1 MTHFDLD
8 TFWHRCFEFWILSFE
23 LSAFSRFWVIKF
35 WVLKFWIFYEKLIQN
50 SIIQNARSAQ
60 FLLRQASLRAERK
73 NHNSKKQKS
82 QNLYLPESKP
92 LTKTSAKACTTTDR
106 QLLQTRCIIRN
117 FASWQNKTPHIDNN
131 GETLSFIPLQQHF
144 LPLKRKFSS
153 ITALRHKN
161 DGYGLQWRQ
170 NTPYGGLI

>member
-73 NHNSKKQKS
+73 NHNSKNKNHKTCICLKANHLQRRVLK
-82 QNLYLPESKP
+82 LAP
-92 LTKTSAKACTTTDR
+92 LLTDNCCKRAALFVTLHRDKTKRRISTITVKRSLSC
-106 QLLQTRCIIRN
+106 LC
-117 FASWQNKTPHIDNN
+117 NN
-131 GETLSFIPLQQHF
+131 IFCPWNVSFHL
-144 LPLKRKFSS
+144 
-153 ITALRHKN
+153 
-161 DGYGLQWRQ
+161 
-170 NTPYGGLI
+170 